1 MSGMVLG
8 ISKKTFLKQHVVP
21 SSPYD
26 KFNDDICAFC
36 LCEYNDSDH
45 LAVRVLPCNHVF
57 GRPCLLIMIGGHQ
70 GHLCSLCAAPL
81 FGPSAVVTFDD
92 IVLGIVQ
99 KIEAVSLQVSYLFDP
114 LPTPVNTFLRFLWY
128 RHCLLYYAELVVDR
142 CTNVG
147 VRNPALNLRRLTL
160 VMTLL
165 RLCVSFKYSLALS
178 IAMVVVALLF
188 GAHGEF
194 SNLKDRIMFFGIM
207 LVAILLWSV
216 VYVCCEAMSNYL
228 LGLL

>member
-26 KFNDDICAFC
+26 KFNDDICAF
-36 LCEYNDSDH
+36 S
-45 LAVRVLPCNHVF
+45 
-57 GRPCLLIMIGGHQ
+57 
-70 GHLCSLCAAPL
+70 PL

-216 VYVCCEAMSNYL
+216 VVEDYME
-228 LGLL
+228 

>member
-45 LAVRVLPCNHVF
+45 LAVRVLP
-57 GRPCLLIMIGGHQ
+57 
-70 GHLCSLCAAPL
+70 SPL